1 MDGTGSPEAMRAG
14 RFDLAP
20 WRHAREADAAQRA
33 AQQALQDALAASG
46 QFAFGERCFVSPLAG
61 IDVERLVLGDNCLV
75 AAWAILAGDI
85 TAGSFCTFN
94 SHAVL
99 RGRIQLGDA
108 VRIASH
114 ASIVGFEHIADDVE
128 RPIFRQ
134 GIRRRGVEIGDDVW
148 IGAGATIV
156 DGVRVGSHA
165 IVGAG
170 AVVTRDVP
178 EYAVVAG
185 NPARILRDRRRP
197 HPAHVADTL
206 RAFGRRVA
214 AEWPAILA
222 AHAAPDAL
230 PAYADAAGGA
240 PGLRATCD
248 AVEIA
253 AMFGAEPPAAAALR
267 ARLLACQDPA
277 TGLPRDDSHA
287 GAAAAGPL
295 GDAHT
300 AYLVLCVGYA
310 LECLGERYPRHFAAV
325 DALDAAGLL
334 RWLEGLPWREQPWSA
349 GAWVDSLATALWFNH
364 LHCGRDLPYAPL
376 FEWLGA
382 RCFPHTGLWS
392 GGQRAQGWLQPV
404 NGFYR
409 LTRGSYAQ
417 FGLRVPHPESTIDT
431 VLAHCRFH
439 EDFMTRGVNACNVLD
454 ALHALWLCGRATAH
468 RREEARAFARRQV
481 AAIAQRWLPGAGFA
495 FAAGGAASLHGTE
508 MWLAAL
514 FTAAALLGADDA
526 CGYAPRGIHRL
537 AAGARVAA

>member
-1 MDGTGSPEAMRAG
+1 MRAG
-14 RFDLAP
+14 PFDLAP
-20 WRHAREADAAQRA
+20 WRYAREADAAERA
-33 AQQALQDALAASG
+33 AQEALQETLAAAGRLS
-46 QFAFGERCFVSPLAG
+46 FGERCFVSPLAG
-61 IDVERLVLGDNCLV
+61 IDVERLAFGANCLV
-75 AAWAILAGDI
+75 AAWAVLAGDL

-99 RGRIQLGDA
+99 RGRVRLGDA

-114 ASIVGFEHIADDVE
+114 ASIIGFEHVTDDLE
-128 RPIFRQ
+128 RPMFRQ

-148 IGAGATIV
+148 IGAGAIIV

-165 IVGAG
+165 IIGAG

-178 EYAVVAG
+178 DYAVMVG
-185 NPARILRDRRRP
+185 NPARLLRDRR
-197 HPAHVADTL
+197 HPRAVRVPDTL
-206 RAFGRRVA
+206 RDFGRRVA
-214 AEWPAILA
+214 AEWPAVLA
-222 AHAAPDAL
+222 AHAAPTGL
-230 PAYADAAGGA
+230 PSYADSAGGA

-253 AMFGAEPPAAAALR
+253 AMFGAAPPAAAALR
-267 ARLLACQDPA
+267 ARLLACQDPS
-277 TGLPRDDSHA
+277 TGLPRDEFRVDDGRA
-287 GAAAAGPL
+287 GGAPEGPL

-310 LECLGERYPRHFAAV
+310 LECLGGRYPRHFAAV
-325 DALDAAGLL
+325 EALDTAGLV
-334 RWLEGLPWREQPWSA
+334 RWLDGLPWREQPWTA

-364 LHCGRDLPYAPL
+364 AHHGRDIPYAPL

-417 FGLRVPHPESTIDT
+417 FGLRVPYPESTIDT

-439 EDFMTRGVNACNVLD
+439 EDFMTRGANACNVLD
-454 ALHALWLCGRATAH
+454 ALHALWLCGRASAH

-481 AAIAQRWLPGAGFA
+481 AAIVQRWLPGAGFA

-514 FTAAALLGADDA
+514 FTAAALLGAEEA

-537 AAGARVAA
+537 GALAREAAR